1 MTDQNRNEV
10 RGYAGD
16 ARPST
21 VAQLLQG
28 SPFVGYGY
36 AYPHK
41 TAYRPLARPRPLAD
55 VWAHEDR
62 RRLFLYVHVPF
73 CAVRCGFCNLF
84 TQKQPADDLPARWLE
99 TLARQIAV
107 VRDAVPDARF
117 ARWAL
122 GGGTPTLLEAD
133 QLERVFELLADAFEL
148 DTSTRPGSVETSP
161 ETCTDE
167 RLAVLERHETSRISI
182 GIQSFFADEL
192 RALGRPQGVALG
204 EQALDRIRKHDFA
217 TLNIDLIYGIAG
229 QTPASFVAAIDRAL
243 TWAPEQL
250 YLYPLYQRPLTGLG
264 RRGRSWDDDR
274 LACLRAG
281 RDHLLAAGYEQVS
294 MRMFQLARGRD
305 EGPAYCC
312 QADGMLGFGVGARSY
327 TRALHYSE
335 DWAVGNAS
343 IKEIVGSWIAR
354 SDESFAVARY
364 GIELDRDEQRRRWLI
379 QSLLQREGL
388 SLSEYQRRFGSAA
401 WLPDHVDHVEHAEYR
416 GYSGRYGLPHV
427 EHGDFG
433 DELAQLCAHELL
445 ELQGDHLRPTV
456 RGLEWADAIAP
467 WLYSESVRAASGEFE
482 LR

>member
-1 MTDQNRNEV
+1 VTEPARPTRNEV

-28 SPFVGYGY
+28 SPFIGYGY

-41 TAYRPLARPRPLAD
+41 TAYRPLARPLALQQ
-55 VWAHEDR
+55 VWRDEDR
-62 RRLFLYVHVPF
+62 QRLFAYVHVPF

-84 TQKQPADDLPARWLE
+84 TQKQPQDELPARWLD

-107 VRDAVPDARF
+107 VHEAVPDARF
-117 ARWAL
+117 VRWAF
-122 GGGTPTLLEAD
+122 GGGTPTLLAAD
-133 QLERVFELLADAFEL
+133 QLERVFRLLADAFGLE
-148 DTSTRPGSVETSP
+148 SSRMPGSVETSP

-167 RLAVLERHETSRISI
+167 RLAVLEGHGTSRISI
-182 GIQSFFADEL
+182 GIQSFFAEEL

-204 EQALDRIRKHDFA
+204 EQALDRIRTHSFA

-229 QTPASFVAAIDRAL
+229 QTPSSFVAAIDRAL
-243 TWAPEQL
+243 SWAPEQL

-264 RRGRSWDDDR
+264 RRGRSWDDQR

-281 RDHLLAAGYEQVS
+281 RERLLEAGYEQVS
-294 MRMFQLARGRD
+294 MRMFRLARGG
-305 EGPAYCC
+305 EAGPAYCC

-343 IKEIVGSWIAR
+343 IKEIVGAWIER
-354 SDESFAVARY
+354 SDDSFAVARH
-364 GIELDRDEQRRRWLI
+364 GIELDADEQRRRWLI
-379 QSLLQREGL
+379 QSLLQREGV
-388 SLSEYQRRFGSAA
+388 SLADYESRFA
-401 WLPDHVDHVEHAEYR
+401 
-416 GYSGRYGLPHV
+416 SGVLQ
-427 EHGDFG
+427 DFA
-433 DELAQLCAHELL
+433 DELEQLCAHGLL
-445 ELQGDHLRPTV
+445 ELQGDQLIPTV

-467 WLYSESVRAASGEFE
+467 WLYSESVRAASREFE